1 MRTKGFIS
9 EAKCSEQTAEINV
22 RINKLTKDLR
32 LLSHNSDDTLKD
44 IEMLIDYFEKRDH
57 IMIDFEAEAFEFLVD
72 KIIVN
77 GNSLEFHIMGGL
89 KFIEKI

>member
-1 MRTKGFIS
+1 
-9 EAKCSEQTAEINV
+9 
-22 RINKLTKDLR
+22 
-32 LLSHNSDDTLKD
+32 
-44 IEMLIDYFEKRDH
+44 MLIDYFEKRDH